1 LPCLLAMARAVCS
14 SRLLGSGTGAQGG
27 GEASARC
34 GVDSEALGVALVD
47 RLPRAGRPTSRG
59 SSRTSPA
66 ALSPKRRRTS
76 RAVADRNPVAVP
88 TQPGSNDGFSAPPC
102 GTASGL
108 RLANRFAARRSTG
121 AARGAQPIAIRS
133 WRKSKLRMGANQNR
147 PASPRH
153 AREKMERKSR
163 TNWRLETRKPRS
175 SRAFLSAPERI
186 RTSDLRFRSGPSGAR
201 VRLVSGGSV
210 ARGAVQGGRI
220 WRVWDEVRDEVASAG
235 DAACRCPRTHTMT
248 ARHHSRFSRKG
259 AARSRPRARC
269 SSSVVATVAGR
280 HADASAHAF
289 KQKRG
294 RVATSARPLA
304 DSPIKKAPC
313 L

>member
-1 LPCLLAMARAVCS
+1 VVKPCREAFGCPVLGSRGPRRQGGAGRS
-14 SRLLGSGTGAQGG
+14 IRSRLSPVDPKP
-27 GEASARC
+27 ERARP
-34 GVDSEALGVALVD
+34 
-47 RLPRAGRPTSRG
+47 PRPAEPTN
-59 SSRTSPA
+59 PA
-66 ALSPKRRRTS
+66 AAGNL
-76 RAVADRNPVAVP
+76 
-88 TQPGSNDGFSAPPC
+88 
-102 GTASGL
+102 
-108 RLANRFAARRSTG
+108 
-121 AARGAQPIAIRS
+121 
-133 WRKSKLRMGANQNR
+133 
-147 PASPRH
+147 
-153 AREKMERKSR
+153 
-163 TNWRLETRKPRS
+163 
-175 SRAFLSAPERI
+175 LSAPDRI
-186 RTSDLRFRSGPSGAR
+186 RTCDLRFRSGPSGAR
-201 VRLVSGGSV
+201 VGLVSGDSV

-269 SSSVVATVAGR
+269 FSSVVATVAGR